1 MLIPTMDQFLQ
12 AIANS
17 VSLGSMYALIAIGY
31 TMVYGILRLINF
43 AHGDMMMVAMY
54 FAFYSVT
61 LFMLPWYVALLVAI
75 AGVTLLGMGIEKTA
89 YKPLRSAPRISL
101 LISAIGVSYLLENL
115 ATVVF
120 TGIPKTFPKVPFF
133 QDVVYVG
140 TVAIQRLS
148 FIVPAVTAILVVV
161 LLRVINH
168 TKIGMGMRAVS
179 VDFATCRLM
188 GINVNRVISS
198 TFAIGSALAAVG
210 ALFWMFKYNK
220 MDPYVG
226 MLPGLK
232 CFIASVLG
240 GIGNIMGAVTGSMI
254 LAFIEIMI
262 VLFFPGLSGY
272 KDSFAFI
279 ILILV
284 LLIKP
289 SGLLGEIG
297 GVDKA

>member
-262 VLFFPGLSGY
+262 VLFFPGVSGY